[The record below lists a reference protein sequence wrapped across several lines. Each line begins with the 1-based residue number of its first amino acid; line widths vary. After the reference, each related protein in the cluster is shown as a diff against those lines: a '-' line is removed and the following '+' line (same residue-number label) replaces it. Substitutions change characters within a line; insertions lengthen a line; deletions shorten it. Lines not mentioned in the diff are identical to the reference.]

1 MSAPKNSFT
10 VTREDAAAQLNV
22 SLRTLDRYLKRGKL
36 KSRSD
41 DRVVLIHSQSLADF
55 AKKFS
60 PPAKNSTPA
69 KKKKKSPRKNSTP
82 TGDSSSTPIGE
93 MPEAEAVE
101 VSSESVEEKVFRE
114 LYDEANK
121 DLKSKQEKLEA
132 ASFRVGQLEAQ
143 LKNSV
148 PLLEH
153 KKKEEELGRES
164 SRLKEKLVATILKSW
179 VFLGLAIIA
188 AIVAGVF
195 GFLLFA

>member
-1 MSAPKNSFT
+1 MSASKNLFT

-36 KSRSD
+36 KSKSD
-41 DRVVLIHSQSLADF
+41 GRVILVHSQSLADF

-60 PPAKNSTPA
+60 PPVKSAAPA
-69 KKKKKSPRKNSTP
+69 KKRKNSARRNSNP
-82 TGDSSSTPIGE
+82 GGE

-101 VSSESVEEKVFRE
+101 VSNESVEEKVFRE
-114 LYDEANK
+114 LYDEASK
-121 DLKSKQEKLEA
+121 DLKAKQEKLEA

-164 SRLKEKLVATILKSW
+164 SRLKEKLVAAILKSW
-179 VFLGLAIIA
+179 VFLGMAIVA

-195 GFLLFA
+195 GFLLFV